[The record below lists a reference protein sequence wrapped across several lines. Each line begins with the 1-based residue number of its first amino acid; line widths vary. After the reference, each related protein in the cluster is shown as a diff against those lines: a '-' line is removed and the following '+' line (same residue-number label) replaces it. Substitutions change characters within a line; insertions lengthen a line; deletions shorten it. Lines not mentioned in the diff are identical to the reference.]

1 MENAQGG
8 LYHNRALHRGRC
20 HVRGATASLCH
31 VQASPAATTNGFT
44 VNSESTAV
52 SATALSTCRRQHDGC
67 QRGYHPQL
75 RNCWCS
81 ACWYMWLGAHRMW
94 LGAHRMCTRVQLQI
108 SLPPPSGTMYTLP
121 TPGDIMAP
129 TARQARQSGQAKP
142 SIPQHKKAK
151 TCLFGGQVCA
161 VAATHTHTDTQPDS
175 RLLDD

>member
-1 MENAQGG
+1 MP
-8 LYHNRALHRGRC
+8 LDCHNRALHRGRC
-20 HVRGATASLCH
+20 HVRGAAASLCH

-94 LGAHRMCTRVQLQI
+94 LGAHRTCTRVGATAYQPAAALRNYVHSTNI
-108 SLPPPSGTMYTLP
+108 RRHHGPHSAAGSSERPSQAFYSP
-121 TPGDIMAP
+121 TQKSPKLAFS
-129 TARQARQSGQAKP
+129 TVQSV
-142 SIPQHKKAK
+142 
-151 TCLFGGQVCA
+151 LWRR
-161 VAATHTHTDTQPDS
+161 HTHRHTASLSPA
-175 RLLDD
+175 R